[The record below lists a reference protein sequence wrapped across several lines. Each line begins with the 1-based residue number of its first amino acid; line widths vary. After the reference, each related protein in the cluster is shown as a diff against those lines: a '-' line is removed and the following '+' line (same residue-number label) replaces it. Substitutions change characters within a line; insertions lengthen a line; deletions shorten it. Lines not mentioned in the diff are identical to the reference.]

1 MKNDTDMISD
11 TDTAGSAATIVILTE
26 EAAVEV
32 RKFFGTEGLDANSA
46 ALRVSVLPGGC
57 SGFEYGLEVDEDP
70 AAEDDLVVE
79 SQGVRMLM
87 DPFSA
92 QYLAGIVIGYHSSFK
107 GSGFTF
113 ENPNATGSCGC
124 GTSFSV

>member
-1 MKNDTDMISD
+1 MTTIDQELAQAPRVAIEL
-11 TDTAGSAATIVILTE
+11 TAD
-26 EAAVEV
+26 AAVEV
-32 RKFFGTEGLDANSA
+32 RKFFENEGLDATSA

-57 SGFEYGLEVDEDP
+57 SGFEYGLEVDEA
-70 AAEDDLVVE
+70 AAEDDDFTVE
-79 SQGVRMLM
+79 SQGIRLLI

-92 QYLAGIVIGYHSSFK
+92 QYLAGVNIGYHSSFK

-113 ENPNATGSCGC
+113 ENPNAAGSCGC

>member
-1 MKNDTDMISD
+1 M
-11 TDTAGSAATIVILTE
+11 TANQKLAPDPGVAIELTE
-26 EAAVEV
+26 EAATEV
-32 RKFFGTEGLDANSA
+32 RKFFDAEGLQAEDAT
-46 ALRVSVLPGGC
+46 LRVSVLPGGC
-57 SGFEYGLEVDEDP
+57 SGFEYGLEVDEQP
-70 AAEDDLVVE
+70 AEPDDITLE
-79 SQGVRMLM
+79 SHGIRILI

-92 QYLAGIVIGYHSSFK
+92 QYLSGVQIGYHTSFK

>member
-1 MKNDTDMISD
+1 MTTNSD
-11 TDTAGSAATIVILTE
+11 LAPAPAVGIELTA
-26 EAAVEV
+26 EAAAEV
-32 RKFFGTEGLDANSA
+32 QKFYDAEGLDADSA
-46 ALRVSVLPGGC
+46 RLRVSVLPGGC
-57 SGFEYGLEVDEDP
+57 SGFEYGLEVDDQP
-70 AAEDDLVVE
+70 AEPDDL
-79 SQGVRMLM
+79 SVRTHGIRILI

-92 QYLAGIVIGYHSSFK
+92 QYLAGVRIGYHSSFK

>member
-1 MKNDTDMISD
+1 M
-11 TDTAGSAATIVILTE
+11 TANQKLAPEPGVAIALTE

-32 RKFFGTEGLDANSA
+32 RKFFDAEGLQAEDAT
-46 ALRVSVLPGGC
+46 LRVSVLPGGC
-57 SGFEYGLEVDEDP
+57 SGFEYGLEVDEQL
-70 AAEDDLVVE
+70 AEPDDLMVE
-79 SQGVRMLM
+79 SHGIRILI

-92 QYLAGIVIGYHSSFK
+92 QYLTGVQIGYHTSFK

>member
-1 MKNDTDMISD
+1 M
-11 TDTAGSAATIVILTE
+11 TANQKVAPDPGVAIELTE
-26 EAAVEV
+26 EAATEV
-32 RKFFGTEGLDANSA
+32 RKFFDAEGLQTEDAT
-46 ALRVSVLPGGC
+46 LRVSVLPGGC
-57 SGFEYGLEVDEDP
+57 SGFEYGLEVDEQP
-70 AAEDDLVVE
+70 AEPDDITLE
-79 SQGVRMLM
+79 SHGIRILI

-92 QYLAGIVIGYHSSFK
+92 QYLSGVQIGYHTSFK

>member
-1 MKNDTDMISD
+1 MTMTPDVAPTPGVGIE
-11 TDTAGSAATIVILTE
+11 LTE

-32 RKFFGTEGLDANSA
+32 RKFFEAEGLDADDA
-46 ALRVSVLPGGC
+46 TLRVSVLPGGC
-57 SGFEYGLEVDEDP
+57 SGFEYGLEVDEQ
-70 AAEDDLVVE
+70 AAEPDDLSVT
-79 SQGVRMLM
+79 SHGIRILI

-92 QYLAGIVIGYHSSFK
+92 QYLQGVQIGYHSSFK

>member
-1 MKNDTDMISD
+1 MTTNQKVAPEPGVAIE
-11 TDTAGSAATIVILTE
+11 LTE

-32 RKFFGTEGLDANSA
+32 RKFFDAEGLQGEDAT
-46 ALRVSVLPGGC
+46 LRVSVLPGGC
-57 SGFEYGLEVDEDP
+57 SGFEYGLEVDEQP
-70 AAEDDLVVE
+70 PEPDDLTVE
-79 SQGVRMLM
+79 SHGIRVLI

-92 QYLAGIVIGYHSSFK
+92 QYLSGVRIGYHTSFK

>member
-1 MKNDTDMISD
+1 MGNADVAGAAGAAIS
-11 TDTAGSAATIVILTE
+11 LTE
-26 EAAVEV
+26 SAAVEV
-32 RKFFGTEGLDANSA
+32 RKFFTAEGLDERSA

-57 SGFEYGLEVDEDP
+57 SGFEYGLEVDEQP
-70 AAEDDLVVE
+70 AAEDDFVVE
-79 SQGVRMLM
+79 SQGVRVLM

-92 QYLAGIVIGYHSSFK
+92 QYLSGIVIGYHSSFK

>member
-1 MKNDTDMISD
+1 MNGTS
-11 TDTAGSAATIVILTE
+11 TAGSPGATITLTE
-26 EAAVEV
+26 QAAVEV
-32 RKFFGTEGLDANSA
+32 RRFFEAEGLDEASA

-57 SGFEYGLEVDEDP
+57 SGFEYGLEVDEGEP
-70 AAEDDLVVE
+70 AADDIRVE
-79 SQGVRMLM
+79 SQGVRIWI

-92 QYLAGIVIGYHSSFK
+92 QYLSGIVIGYHSSFK